1 MFVNVK
7 QAQPSFYRWAESP
20 KAQEQEGES
29 KLKTGLTWMH
39 RAAWGVLLLS
49 GGMLGWA
56 SGVHTNPLNND
67 PLVRAAYEHF
77 YNLDYPGAVERL
89 VRFHAAHPG
98 DPQGTVL
105 LLEAVVFQE
114 LYRQDLLDTT
124 FYANDGFLTGRHAT
138 AEDPAI
144 RDRILSLADEAV
156 QEADWRIG
164 RNPNDVDALYAR
176 GWTRAR
182 PATSRSTGSP
192 ASRTRRPS
200 PAERWCP
207 RAPSTPAAPPSRR
220 RPSNP
225 SPARPCPRCSRRATT
240 SS

>member
-1 MFVNVK
+1 M
-7 QAQPSFYRWAESP
+7 
-20 KAQEQEGES
+20 
-29 KLKTGLTWMH
+29 KTGPTWMH

-49 GGMLGWA
+49 GGMLCWA

-89 VRFHAAHPG
+89 ERFHAAHPG

-144 RDRILSLADEAV
+144 RDRILALADEAV
-156 QEADWRIG
+156 QERQADR
-164 RNPNDVDALYAR
+164 REEDDHEEHRVDGHDAGEAAVVR
-176 GWTRAR
+176 DHAGMR
-182 PATSRSTGSP
+182 PLVHDP
-192 ASRTRRPS
+192 D
-200 PAERWCP
+200 EEEE
-207 RAPSTPAAPPSRR
+207 
-220 RPSNP
+220 
-225 SPARPCPRCSRRATT
+225 PARREAVVDRLEDAALDARVVEREQTQHDEA
-240 SS
+240 